1 MILFNNFNI
10 LNIFYTFICLKEL
23 KTYITQ
29 FYHILNLVYFY
40 IILCNLI
47 IYLLNSPYQ
56 HLKVRNSILLLGWP
70 PERIHL
76 EKKD

>member
-23 KTYITQ
+23 KTYIAQ

-40 IILCNLI
+40 IIFMQFN
-47 IYLLNSPYQ
+47 YLYLEFTYQ

>member
-40 IILCNLI
+40 IIFMQFN
-47 IYLLNSPYQ
+47 YLYLEFTYQ